1 MRNLFRSG
9 QHLANLRCS
18 SAAGAPGTLIT
29 HCAGFWLENLRSG
42 VRVAPTYMG
51 ATQNMSKKKRLK
63 TPGKVIVLN
72 NQKGGVGKT
81 TIAYHVG
88 CYLASQGYKVVAI
101 DLDGQGNLSG
111 RFFPLAER
119 ISGYRAVHL
128 FTSASAEFA
137 PLTADLG
144 VDVIYALKRDV
155 ELFNVERM
163 PLGEAAANFYEKVS
177 QLREDYDFIVVDTPP
192 ALGNMMTAA
201 CIAADFLFVP
211 VELAAFAVEG
221 VENVLETLQ
230 EIGQLTGSE
239 VKVTGVICNKLRAV
253 NSHSKSLAE
262 LRQAVGPLILKNCLV
277 NRGSVDEAMG
287 DRIPVW
293 QRKSTGAQRDTG
305 REMTQLMAE
314 MAGLCGIKI
323 DTKARARK

>member
-1 MRNLFRSG
+1 MRF
-9 QHLANLRCS
+9 
-18 SAAGAPGTLIT
+18 
-29 HCAGFWLENLRSG
+29 FWLEKFRCA
-42 VRVAPTYMG
+42 VRVTATYTG
-51 ATQNMSKKKRLK
+51 ATQIMSKNKRLK

-81 TIAYHVG
+81 TIAYHQA
-88 CYLASQGYKVVAI
+88 CYLASQGYKVVAV

-111 RFFPLAER
+111 RFFPLADR
-119 ISGYRAVHL
+119 INGYRSVHL
-128 FTSASAEFA
+128 FTSTAVAFA
-137 PLTADLG
+137 PLTAELG

-163 PLGEAAANFYEKVS
+163 PLGDAAANFYEKVS
-177 QLREDYDFIVVDTPP
+177 QLREEYDFIVVDTPP

-201 CIAADFLFVP
+201 CIASDFLFVP

-253 NSHSKSLAE
+253 NSHTSSLAE
-262 LRQAVGPLILKNCLV
+262 LRQAVGPLILKTCLV
-277 NRGSVDEAMG
+277 NRGAVDEAMG
-287 DRIPVW
+287 VRVPVW

-314 MAGLCGIKI
+314 MAALCSIKI
-323 DTKARARK
+323 DSKGRARK